1 LNHFY
6 LILLIISSTLAQI
19 PTGYYDTAEGLSGE
33 DLRLALHNI
42 IDDHNVQSYSSL
54 WTHFQSTDK
63 KPNNKVW
70 DMYSDVPGGTPPYEY
85 TFGSDQCGNY
95 GGESDCYN
103 REHSWPKSWF
113 NNASPMNSDLFHLYP
128 TDGYVNGMRSN
139 YPFGEVSD
147 ATWTSQNGSKRG
159 TMDAYGFSGTVFE
172 PIDAYKGDFARTYF
186 YMSARYYTEDA
197 GWDNNDMV
205 NGADLKE
212 WAVDMLLDWH
222 EADPVSEK
230 EIDRNNAV
238 YDIQDNRNPFIDHP
252 EWVDCIWVE
261 CGTGTQNTPPIAD
274 AGEDQ
279 TVVENATVYLDGT
292 GSFDPESGELTYQWR
307 PPNGIEL
314 DNETSPTPS
323 FIATP
328 VEDTITYLFSL
339 TVSDGELSSQPDT
352 AIITVNPLLGIEQN
366 NFPSEYQL
374 LSVFPNPFNPITTIQ
389 YSVEILC
396 NASLQAFNI
405 NGQLVETLFD
415 RRISPGTHQVLWDA
429 SHEPSGV
436 YFIKFVTLNQTN
448 INKIILLK

>member
-1 LNHFY
+1 MNHFY

-33 DLRLALHNI
+33 GLRLALHNI

-139 YPFGEVSD
+139 YPFGEVS
-147 ATWTSQNGSKRG
+147 
-159 TMDAYGFSGTVFE
+159 
-172 PIDAYKGDFARTYF
+172 
-186 YMSARYYTEDA
+186 
-197 GWDNNDMV
+197 
-205 NGADLKE
+205 DLKE